1 METVKLYNKYSK
13 SINLLIKWGYEVFIS
28 NTNEEDKIYFDNFM
42 WSAQKDEKIYTEK
55 DPLRLLGLI
64 ILLKEYPPE
73 KATKDFSEEEF
84 NMFTE
89 SYLLKPS
96 KY

>member
-42 WSAQKDEKIYTEK
+42 WSAQKDKKIYTEN
-55 DPLRLLGLI
+55 RR
-64 ILLKEYPPE
+64 ILY
-73 KATKDFSEEEF
+73 
-84 NMFTE
+84 
-89 SYLLKPS
+89 
-96 KY
+96 